1 MRQIFV
7 SWSGVTLARDG
18 ASVRQLAPAC
28 TMVSRWPS
36 VSSRNQTPPLTA
48 THTCKRG
55 LTMFGVETT
64 IFQEGM
70 YDLLVSFLAFTLS
83 HYVPCVYLRLL

>member
-55 LTMFGVETT
+55 LTF
-64 IFQEGM
+64 
-70 YDLLVSFLAFTLS
+70 D
-83 HYVPCVYLRLL
+83 YVWNRNYNIPMTY